1 MEISLPLLTAATM
14 PQPQEQKLHEVVYSF
29 TLASFSSCAA
39 ALTVGMLRIP
49 LTARPAPA
57 LRVSFSMSLRLTTLF
72 SACELDCAW
81 VESSLL
87 SGFLRSMR
95 HTPGVASYLAS
106 PGNSEI
112 LHQSSAKRTTIL
124 L

>member
-1 MEISLPLLTAATM
+1 MEINLPSLTAATM

-29 TLASFSSCAA
+29 TFDSFSFSEA
-39 ALTVGMLRIP
+39 ALTVGMLRIS

-57 LRVSFSMSLRLTTLF
+57 LRVNFSMSLRLTTLF
-72 SACELDCAW
+72 SACGLDCAW
-81 VESSLL
+81 LESSLL

-106 PGNSEI
+106 PGNSEM
-112 LHQSSAKRTTIL
+112 LLKGSVQRTS
-124 L
+124 